1 MVSHDNGDPLSQTA
15 SGNSTPKDGAWVPRP
30 EAGPAVSYSQNAEDV
45 RLWRV
50 FGEADSGLY
59 VDVGAGNPTEYSV
72 TKVFYDRG
80 WSGINVE
87 PGPAFP
93 ELAAARSRD
102 VNLNIAVALE
112 EGTRDFWVSSPHS
125 GISTFYPEAMLDALP
140 EGFLYQKVSVD
151 CVPLRRILEDHL
163 NGRAIDFMS
172 VDVEG
177 AEAEVI
183 RSIDFKAT
191 RPTVLVVE
199 AIAPLT
205 REPTHEDWEPLVLGA
220 DYAFAAFD
228 GINRFYV
235 ELSHR
240 ELVPAL
246 AYPISVLD
254 GFATHESQTKLRQRE
269 AEIETKLETELESR
283 RLEAEGFRQRAEEL
297 QGELAAAYTSRIWR
311 AGTAIA
317 GVANPVVAATSR
329 LRGLK
334 RIRPTD
340 AYKAATAP
348 RQAWHFPRG
357 TIPRAG
363 SLNRLVRALGP
374 SDSAVTISDRSHVE
388 GELDQTNWTD
398 ETSLLKKQLSWE
410 ERQAVVEA
418 DALARSLSDRAS

>member
-1 MVSHDNGDPLSQTA
+1 MTNHDNGETLSQSTA
-15 SGNSTPKDGAWVPRP
+15 DSTPNDGAWVPRP
-30 EAGPAVSYSQNAEDV
+30 EAAPAVSYSQNAEDV

-50 FGEADSGLY
+50 FGAVDSGLY
-59 VDVGAGNPTEYSV
+59 VDIGAGDPTEYSV
-72 TKVFYDRG
+72 TKLFYDRG

-102 VNLNIAVALE
+102 VNLNIAIALE

-125 GISTFYPEAMLDALP
+125 GISTFYPGATRDALP
-140 EGFLYQKVSVD
+140 EGFVYQKVSVE
-151 CVPLRRILEDHL
+151 CVPLRRILEKHL
-163 NGRAIDFMS
+163 NGRPIDFMT

-177 AEAEVI
+177 AEGEVI
-183 RSIDFKAT
+183 RSIDFETT

-205 REPTHEDWEPLVLGA
+205 REPSHEDWEPLVLEA
-220 DYAFAAFD
+220 DYAFATFD

-254 GFATHESQTKLRQRE
+254 GFATHESQTKLRHRE
-269 AEIETKLETELESR
+269 TDLQTELEAR

-297 QGELAAAYTSRIWR
+297 QDELAAVYRSRLWR
-311 AGTAIA
+311 TGTAIA
-317 GVANPVVAATSR
+317 GVANPVATATTR

-334 RIRPTD
+334 RIRPSD

-348 RQAWHFPRG
+348 RQAWHFSRG
-357 TIPRAG
+357 MVPRAG
-363 SLNRLVRALGP
+363 LFQRLVRALGP
-374 SDSAVTISDRSHVE
+374 SDSAVTGSDASHIEREVE
-388 GELDQTNWTD
+388 QTNWTD
-398 ETSLLKKQLSWE
+398 ETSLLEHQLSWE

>member
-1 MVSHDNGDPLSQTA
+1 V
-15 SGNSTPKDGAWVPRP
+15 
-30 EAGPAVSYSQNAEDV
+30 
-45 RLWRV
+45 
-50 FGEADSGLY
+50 Y
-59 VDVGAGNPTEYSV
+59 VDIGAGDPTEYSV
-72 TKVFYDRG
+72 TKLFYDRG

-87 PGPAFP
+87 PGPAFA

-112 EGTRDFWVSSPHS
+112 EGTRDFWISSPHA
-125 GISTFYPEAMLDALP
+125 GISTFHPEAMGDALP
-140 EGFLYQKVSVD
+140 EGFVHQKVSVE
-151 CVPLRRILEDHL
+151 CMPLRRILEEHL
-163 NGRAIDFMS
+163 NGRAIDFMT

-183 RSIDFKAT
+183 RSIDFKTT

-205 REPTHEDWEPLVLGA
+205 REPSHEDWEPVLLEA
-220 DYAFAAFD
+220 DYTFAAFD

-240 ELVPAL
+240 KLLPAL
-246 AYPISVLD
+246 AYPISILD
-254 GFATHESQTKLRQRE
+254 GFATHESQTMLE
-269 AEIETKLETELESR
+269 AR

-297 QGELAAAYTSRIWR
+297 QGELTAVYTSRLWR
-311 AGTAIA
+311 AGTAITE
-317 GVANPVVAATSR
+317 VANPLATAASR

-334 RIRPTD
+334 RVRPID

-357 TIPRAG
+357 TTPRAG
-363 SLNRLVRALGP
+363 LFDRLFRAFGP
-374 SDSAVTISDRSHVE
+374 SDSAVTASHAAHIEHEVKE
-388 GELDQTNWTD
+388 TNWSD
-398 ETSLLKKQLSWE
+398 ETSLLEHQLSWE

-418 DALARSLSDRAS
+418 DALGRSLSDRPS